1 VTTLRVILAIARA
14 DFFERVR
21 RNSYL
26 LTLLFAVYL
35 GYGAGTGQITM
46 RLGDYR
52 GLYTSAWI
60 GIMMSL
66 VTTTFVSL
74 VGFYIVKNSVERDRR
89 TGVGEILAATPISK
103 SFYLVGK
110 FLSNFAVLA
119 SVVVVLAIGSI
130 AMQFFVAE
138 DRTFHWGAL
147 LLPFLGLTLPAMAV
161 TAAFAVFFES
171 FRILRGG
178 FGNIVW
184 FFSWSFGV
192 ALPAITNHPYL
203 DPLGLW
209 VSYQSLAPAARA
221 AIPGYVDSFSL
232 TVGDRAAK
240 IATGFHWDGLDWSP
254 QLILARLTWFAVA
267 LAFVFVAAIF
277 FDRFDPARSRAA
289 KSQPAAPVPVAPAPG
304 SDSPLAQS
312 PAPNFSHVRDARAVF
327 TPLAAAASSSA
338 FGRIFVA
345 EVRLALQG
353 LRWWW
358 YAVAAG
364 LLIAQIASPLAVSR
378 GALLGVAWIWPVLVW
393 STLGNR
399 EARFGATQL
408 VFSCPRILAR
418 QFPASWLAGV
428 FVAIFTGFGAAIRLA
443 IAGEHADLLA
453 WFVAVL
459 FIPSLALALG
469 AWSGGGKFFEA
480 LYVVLWYIGPMNHV
494 PGIDFTGS
502 ASGLLALRYALVY
515 LVLTAGLL
523 AAAFVRRA
531 QQLRGA

>member
-1 VTTLRVILAIARA
+1 VITLRVILAIARA

-26 LTLLFAVYL
+26 VTLLFAVYL

-74 VGFYIVKNSVERDRR
+74 VGFYIVKNAVERDRR

-103 SFYLVGK
+103 PVYLVGK
-110 FLSNFAVLA
+110 FLSNFAVLS
-119 SVVVVLAIGSI
+119 SVVVILAIGAI
-130 AMQFFVAE
+130 AMQFLAAE
-138 DRTFHWGAL
+138 DRTFHWAAL

-184 FFSWSFGV
+184 FFSWTFGV
-192 ALPAITNHPYL
+192 GIAAITNHPYL

-209 VSYQSLAPAARA
+209 ISYQSLAPAARA

-232 TVGDRAAK
+232 TIGDRAAK
-240 IATGFHWDGLDWSP
+240 IATNFHWDGLDWTP
-254 QLILARLTWFAVA
+254 QLILVRLAWFAVA
-267 LAFVFVAAIF
+267 FAFVFVAAVF
-277 FDRFDPARSRAA
+277 FDRFDPASTRAA
-289 KSQPAAPVPVAPAPG
+289 KSQPVAPQPTAAAA
-304 SDSPLAQS
+304 SDSPLVQS
-312 PAPNFSHVRDARAVF
+312 AAPHLAHVRDAHVLLS
-327 TPLAAAASSSA
+327 PLAAAASSSA

-358 YAVAAG
+358 YAIAAV
-364 LLIAQIASPLAVSR
+364 LLIAQLASPLAVGR
-378 GALLGVAWIWPVLVW
+378 GALLGVAWIWPVLIW
-393 STLGNR
+393 SALGNR

-428 FVAIFTGFGAAIRLA
+428 FVAMLTGLGAAIRLA
-443 IAGEHADLLA
+443 IAGEQAGVLA
-453 WFVAVL
+453 WFVAAL

-469 AWSGGGKFFEA
+469 TWSGGGKFFEA
-480 LYVVLWYIGPMNHV
+480 LYVVLWYVGPMNHV
-494 PGIDFTGS
+494 PGLDYTGS
-502 ASGLLALRYALVY
+502 ASGPSALRYALVY
-515 LVLTAGLL
+515 IVLTAALL
-523 AAAFVRRA
+523 AAAFARRA
-531 QQLRGA
+531 HQLRGA